1 MRYGVREICNIVL
14 KAKAY
19 QKIGS
24 HVFAPGEP
32 VIYFDTAKTSTME
45 TASSTVYATGG
56 RGNNR
61 LIAWEGEKTLTFT
74 FEEALLSQTGLAVLS
89 GADLIEAD
97 GDKVTVK
104 AHTTEQLHV
113 ERDNEI
119 TLAKEPATDGDIY
132 VMLLDGNGEVS
143 GVPVKATA
151 EGKVITLTGLIKQ
164 GDVVLVDYY
173 TEHKTD
179 AFQVDITPDKF
190 AGFYYL
196 EADTLFRRESDGVDL
211 PAEFILPKVKIQ
223 TNFTFTMAASGD
235 PSTFTFTL
243 DAFPDYTKFDKT
255 KKVLASIQVIGA
267 DDNYDMVSDVEPTEA
282 EYVRKDYNKDK
293 GSYLWN
299 KKDSAGRTIGE
310 TEGDTDVTIG
320 D

>member
-1 MRYGVREICNIVL
+1 MSLREEMEKRQDNN
-14 KAKAY
+14 
-19 QKIGS
+19 GS
-24 HVFAPGEP
+24 EYLLTVAIP
-32 VIYFDTAKTSTME
+32 ARST
-45 TASSTVYATGG
+45 
-56 RGNNR
+56 
-61 LIAWEGEKTLTFT
+61 
-74 FEEALLSQTGLAVLS
+74 
-89 GADLIEAD
+89 
-97 GDKVTVK
+97 
-104 AHTTEQLHV
+104 
-113 ERDNEI
+113 
-119 TLAKEPATDGDIY
+119 
-132 VMLLDGNGEVS
+132 
-143 GVPVKATA
+143 
-151 EGKVITLTGLIKQ
+151 
-164 GDVVLVDYY
+164 
-173 TEHKTD
+173 
-179 AFQVDITPDKF
+179 DITPDKF

-299 KKDSAGRTIGE
+299 KKDSLGKTND
-310 TEGDTDVTIG
+310 DTDVVIG
-320 D
+320 E

>member
-32 VIYFDTAKTSTME
+32 VIYFDTAKTSTLE

-89 GADLIEAD
+89 GADLIEAN
-97 GDKVTVK
+97 GDDITVK
-104 AHTTEQLHV
+104 AHTTETV
-113 ERDNEI
+113 SVAKDGEI
-119 TLAKEPATDGDIY
+119 NLTKTPIIEADTYI
-132 VMLLDGNGEVS
+132 MLLDSNGEVS
-143 GVPVKATA
+143 GVPVKVTA
-151 EGKVITLTGLIKQ
+151 SGKTITSDLIKR

-173 TEHKTD
+173 VEEKTD

-243 DAFPDYTKFDKT
+243 DAFPDYTKFDRT
-255 KKVLASIQVIGA
+255 KKVLASIQVLNA
-267 DDNYDMVSDVEPTEA
+267 DDNYDMVSDIEVKEA
-282 EYVRKDYNKDK
+282 QYTRKEYNKDG

-299 KKDSAGRTIGE
+299 KAESDGRTIGE
-310 TEGDTDVTIG
+310 DEGDLDAG
-320 D
+320 E

>member
-1 MRYGVREICNIVL
+1 MKYGVREICNIVL

-89 GADLIEAD
+89 GADLIEAN
-97 GDKVTVK
+97 GDDVTIK
-104 AHTTEQLHV
+104 AHTTEQIAV
-113 ERDNEI
+113 AEDGKV
-119 TLAKEPATDGDIY
+119 TLSKEAVTDADTYI
-132 VMLLDGNGEVS
+132 MLLDGNGEVS
-143 GVPVKATA
+143 GVPVKVTVAD
-151 EGKVITLTGLIKQ
+151 KVITNNLLKK

-179 AFQVDITPDKF
+179 AVQVDITPDKF
-190 AGFYYL
+190 AGYYYL

-243 DAFPDYTKFDKT
+243 DAFPDYTKFDRT
-255 KKVLASIQVIGA
+255 KKVLASIQVLNA
-267 DDNYDMVSDVEPTEA
+267 DDNYDLTKDTEVDAPT
-282 EYVRKDYNKDK
+282 YVRKEYNKDG

-299 KKDSAGRTIGE
+299 SKETGRTND
-310 TEGDTDVTIG
+310 DTSEDNE
-320 D
+320 

>member
-282 EYVRKDYNKDK
+282 EYVRKDYNKDN

-299 KKDSAGRTIGE
+299 KKDSLGKTND
-310 TEGDTDVTIG
+310 DTDVIG
-320 D
+320 E

>member
-113 ERDNEI
+113 ETDGEI

-151 EGKVITLTGLIKQ
+151 TGKVISLDLIKQ

-299 KKDSAGRTIGE
+299 KKDSIGK
-310 TEGDTDVTIG
+310 TNDDTDVTIG

>member
-1 MRYGVREICNIVL
+1 L

-32 VIYFDTAKTSTME
+32 VIYFDTAKTSTLE

-89 GADLIEAD
+89 GADLIQANGESI
-97 GDKVTVK
+97 TVK
-104 AHTTEQLHV
+104 AHTTEQIAISEDNKIVLSKPAY
-113 ERDNEI
+113 RDGE
-119 TLAKEPATDGDIY
+119 AY

-143 GVPVKATA
+143 GVPVKATVA
-151 EGKVITLTGLIKQ
+151 EGGTITVAEGLIKK

-173 TEHKTD
+173 TEHKSD
-179 AFQVDITPDKF
+179 AVQVDITPDKF
-190 AGFYYL
+190 AGYYYL

-243 DAFPDYTKFDKT
+243 DAFPDYTKFDRT
-255 KKVLASIQVIGA
+255 KKVLASIQVLNA
-267 DDNYDMVSDVEPTEA
+267 DDNYDLNPDELAPNY
-282 EYVRKDYNKDK
+282 EYGRFQYNEDTK
-293 GSYLWN
+293 GNYLWN
-299 KKDSAGRTIGE
+299 DKTTGQTKDDTKVGE
-310 TEGDTDVTIG
+310 
-320 D
+320 